1 MKKFFLLLS
10 IAVLSIACTSI
21 EDKTRDNCDAII
33 AALNDRNWDKA
44 DDLIDE
50 FFDWYDDLSLEDQD
64 TVEQIVRSYDNYKL
78 LATLGFTSV
87 EDKAKN
93 YAERA
98 EKLEKELD
106 KAYAFGDIDKAEK
119 LEKKAMELEKE
130 YDEWFKGLSEEDKKA
145 VMKAAVKVKLTV
157 EQQTKDY
164 LKQMKDLEKQAE
176 KAWEADDEKKLME
189 LEKKAEKL
197 MNEMEE
203 WYESLSEEDKAKA
216 EKAAMGF

>member
-1 MKKFFLLLS
+1 MKKYFLLLS

-33 AALNDRNWDKA
+33 AALNDRNWDTA

-87 EDKAKN
+87 EDKAKK

-119 LEKKAMELEKE
+119 LEKKAVELEKEYYEWFKGLSEEDKRAVMKAAVKVKRTVEEQYKKYEMQWEEFEKQAEKAWEADDVKRLEKLMKEAEKLEKE
-130 YDEWFKGLSEEDKKA
+130 YDEWFKGLSEEDKA
-145 VMKAAVKVKLTV
+145 KV
-157 EQQTKDY
+157 
-164 LKQMKDLEKQAE
+164 
-176 KAWEADDEKKLME
+176 
-189 LEKKAEKL
+189 
-197 MNEMEE
+197 EE
-203 WYESLSEEDKAKA
+203 
-216 EKAAMGF
+216 AMGF